1 MKLHTDDAIVLT
13 RYPFR
18 ERDLIVVLLT
28 RKTGQMR
35 LVARRVRAG
44 RNPLAT
50 ALEPFAGL
58 RVSYFQRAGAELATL
73 NEAKLTRSPFPL
85 AADPTRWAAA
95 HVVAEMALICC
106 PPGQALEP
114 SFRLVDH
121 CLTRLAAGLPAL
133 VTVHYA
139 ELWFLRLSG
148 VLPEIGRCGVCER
161 DLDGEA
167 RYLVGS
173 EPAVVCAEHSPSPSG
188 ARLSPAAVSWLER
201 AQRQP
206 LGEIARACPDD
217 GAAWMHALLR
227 RFTDRDLVSWPSL
240 VALL

>member
-1 MKLHTDDAIVLT
+1 MNLRSDDAIVLT

-18 ERDLIVVLLT
+18 EGDLIVVLLA
-28 RKTGQMR
+28 RNAGQIR
-35 LVARRVRAG
+35 VVARRVRAG
-44 RNPLAT
+44 RHPLST

-85 AADPTRWAAA
+85 ATDPARWAAA

-114 SFRLVDH
+114 SYRLVDH
-121 CLTRLAAGLPAL
+121 CLTRLAAGHPPLA
-133 VTVHYA
+133 TVHYA

-161 DLDGEA
+161 DLNDEP

-173 EPAVVCAEHSPSPSG
+173 EPAVVCAEHSPSASG
-188 ARLSPAAVSWLER
+188 ARLSSAAVRWLER
-201 AQRQP
+201 AQRRP
-206 LGEIARACPDD
+206 LGEIEATCPDD
-217 GAAWMHALLR
+217 GAAWMRALLR
-227 RFTDRDLVSWPSL
+227 RFADRDLVSWPSL